1 MRRKCPYCAE
11 KIQAKAVVC
20 RYCGREIPQDDEYLD
35 NSRMSERKQIL
46 IWTIVGIIALPI
58 IIFAILSYSSYTFSQ
73 KELYAQKMKSYLPS
87 IEDFWTKSVG
97 GLKTYLAEPFEN
109 HPEIRKSDVLLNLGS
124 NSPYATVLKVDEIQ
138 PVVQDTN
145 NYCMEILSKGLEI
158 KSMVSGMNVPSQVSV
173 AASKIEQCIDSE
185 INWSRQCYTSL
196 IEMKPLTARDETLC
210 NDFNLSIQI
219 IMDFIEFK

>member
-11 KIQAKAVVC
+11 KIQAKAVIC
-20 RYCGREIPQDDEYLD
+20 RYCGRDIPQDEDTPE
-35 NSRMSERKQIL
+35 NSGTSERKQIL

-58 IIFAILSYSSYTFSQ
+58 IIFAILSYSSYTSSQ

-87 IEDFWTKSVG
+87 IENFWTKSVG
-97 GLKTYLAEPFEN
+97 DLNAFLEKPLEN
-109 HPEIRKSDVLLNLGS
+109 HPSIKINDILINLGTS
-124 NSPYATVLKVDEIQ
+124 NINATGLKVDEIQ

-158 KSMVSGMNVPSQVSV
+158 KSMIAGMTVPSQVSV

-196 IEMKPLTARDETLC
+196 IDMKPLPAHDETLC

-219 IMDFIEFK
+219 IMDFIDYK